1 MRNEKINYRSEWKVA
16 RILGLYLLAAL
27 GSHAGTSSPTPPIT
41 HPAPP
46 DLDITRGVEIGKGGD
61 KILHA
66 EIIRAKDQIPTRG
79 IIYVHGGGWAG
90 GTYEDGIGR
99 CSCIA
104 RAGYLVAS
112 IEYRLTGKAKWPA
125 QIEDCKLGV
134 RWLRANAAQ
143 YHIDPAHIG
152 ICGHS
157 AGGHLVACVGTMDDP
172 KLEGQGGYEGI
183 SSKVQAVVDMAGP
196 VDFRY
201 GNFSEGSEYV
211 SSYRAGADAGLL
223 TALFGAP
230 FTADAEAYRNAS
242 PICHVHAHD
251 PPFLIVH
258 GEKDPI
264 VSTAQAVAFADALRK
279 AGVSVDLLI
288 VKNGDHGLGP
298 VPGGPA
304 ADPDINV
311 LFARVGAFF
320 DRNLK

>member
-1 MRNEKINYRSEWKVA
+1 MVKANHRSKSKVV
-16 RILGLYLLAAL
+16 RILGLFLAAAL
-27 GSHAGTSSPTPPIT
+27 ASHAGTSSPTPPIAPPT
-41 HPAPP
+41 PP
-46 DLDITRGVEIGKGGD
+46 DLDITPGVEIGKGGD

-66 EIIRAKDQIPTRG
+66 EIILAKNQTPTRG

-90 GTYEDGIGR
+90 GTYESGIGR
-99 CSCIA
+99 CYYIA

-112 IEYRLTGKAKWPA
+112 IEYRLSGEAKWPA

-172 KLEGQGGYEGI
+172 KFEGHGGYDGI

-196 VDFRY
+196 VDFRD
-201 GNFSEGSEYV
+201 GNFAGGSQYV
-211 SSYRAGADAGLL
+211 SSYRVGADAGLL

-230 FTADAEAYRNAS
+230 FTADAKTYRDAS
-242 PICHVHAHD
+242 PICHLRADD
-251 PPFLIVH
+251 PPFLVVH

-279 AGVSVDLLI
+279 VGVSVDLLI
-288 VKNGDHGLGP
+288 VKNGDHGLGS

-304 ADPDINV
+304 ADPDLNA

-320 DRNLK
+320 DKYLK